1 MADYIQVQ
9 DHLPGSPA
17 EAQYVVG
24 SAGQTQFSF
33 PYVFWDDDDLIV
45 RVNGVVQVLGTD
57 YTVTGEMQSGGG
69 EVVLTTKACNAVV
82 EIWRDTPVEKLT
94 GFPIAGPLSTKA
106 LNNEL
111 SRQVAIDQDT
121 EHKVDRAIKK
131 PRFDQAS
138 MDLEDKDTRK
148 NKLLGFDNK
157 GGVVTY
163 DRTVSTVGLETGPVP
178 NVVDYG
184 AVGNGVTDDSA
195 AVAAAIAASLDG
207 RIYYPKP
214 PGGDGYLHTQ
224 DFGDPAGVY
233 PILGP
238 GASLIGAH
246 DLIRAKQ
253 TLIKGARVLD
263 PTLTVST
270 VFPNNGRYNHQCVA
284 GFDLDDAL
292 IVSWQRNLFIHIES
306 FDYREVV
313 FAKTTDGPSWQT
325 WTDPVNPFVDA
336 SVCTNPITITNGR
349 PRMGAAWIANHARA
363 PIKPSQKLWIGCTT
377 TADPDT
383 NARFLV
389 AHKTTAAGMFTVYSF
404 WQNINTGQIKLFLG
418 DAKPGADWTARFT
431 HEGHP
436 DLNFWCHA
444 TMFDSRGRLLMST
457 ILGDQIND
465 NFGNMRRLPSVLYS
479 EDTTPEDP
487 TEIAWKLGPSVDL
500 GTTNGPGPQWEWG
513 MYEARPNFFEAIIR
527 HNEGEGGAG
536 DNYGRRQFSG
546 IGDGVTL
553 GGWRETGTPMHRTRV
568 KYIGLNDKF
577 AATAMVDRFANRSN
591 GVLAFKERGGALI
604 PGPIMS
610 PGEPET
616 AKSET
621 IEISGPTDTV
631 LSTSLD
637 FTAATVEA
645 RVKQS
650 GSDKELVGSGFIADY
665 AGDTIDLAHWRFLET
680 GHTFIAENGGFVETL
695 DLPNNTATQILSLTN
710 DLTTAA
716 PVVIGL
722 NEKGNDT
729 LTIGDSV
736 FVDTATDNVTFTGA
750 TDTYSGL
757 LVYEPGA
764 IDSLVYSTV
773 TDTLWGTTLDI
784 TDGDLSVYMVQ
795 NVVGATFEVPEL
807 DFITDTAGSAI
818 TLLDGESAGDEV
830 VITAATGRRWQVP
843 TLVKDEKTGRV
854 VQVGSLDYLNESIG
868 REPTATWFEPD
879 DLPRADYLNVV
890 LRKNAAAEWADNA
903 HLPTYDDS
911 TGLATIPGD
920 GSAVH
925 SLPPRRGQ
933 LAVPYQHNTLPSGN
947 KNIILFVLGTPQQ
960 HLTVE
965 LADQGLWLVRE
976 YKIGRNRGG
985 RAKFD
990 ARDEEVTRRLEAAVN
1005 VDQVFTFQY
1014 DPERN
1019 LVMINDRLFKLQWPF
1034 ALYWGNGFLMNEEP
1048 SATSR
1053 VLTVDV
1059 KGVTWTPLPEEFSFE
1074 ADEDERPPAPN
1085 LIIDPGFDFDP
1096 VKGGGSD
1103 YVLADDMPLLPGL
1116 SCYKTGGATATLRQA
1131 SNSVDASEAQFD
1143 GLRHSLLLTI
1153 SAAGSDWLELD
1164 FEFDGAQSV
1173 SQGPYSFAIWAAN
1186 ESGPAVGEANHAD
1199 GIAARL
1205 TWVHNLGR
1213 GAASDQQEAVGFAR
1227 IPRFN
1232 DRLWYP
1238 IVVPQANETFE
1249 NVIGPESFAAL
1260 RFGIEPGRVCVLRFR
1275 GADFYQGNA
1284 PRRMPRPDLVEV
1296 ERRIKRFYYRWDQEK
1311 LTAAVPIQMFGDGT
1325 NALGV
1330 FRFPQSMRSDNLTFL
1345 DSGPW
1350 LAIGDTA
1357 GQVPVGLSQVVSEK
1371 DRATLRASP
1380 STTQTF
1386 ANGEDVLLLGI
1397 DPADASFNGDGSQY
1411 RFEVTSFE
1419 AESEGDIGVTLSST
1433 AGDTVLS
1440 PGTDYFFSEQYGPP
1454 VDQPPVTP
1462 GQTLFSTQMSI
1473 DGLTAVDVVKI
1484 NPTSG
1489 YETLDL
1495 GTDISIDTSTYPHS
1509 CELLGGDTIGASDT
1523 FVIEND
1529 RKAQG
1534 FGVVRPAALPVGHSL
1549 KVSSKSQSA
1558 NFLAWSAQ
1566 TRRYSS
1572 AAELVF
1578 ALSGFDA
1585 ETDTKRALARAVDES
1600 NEAGF
1605 WTTRDWIHVY
1615 MLGSSTNQT
1624 PALLNLTGNATHNGS
1639 AANSPA
1645 HTPGVGYTL
1654 VAASSQRINANQDPS
1669 AGGFNFTLNNA
1680 EFSLF
1685 VVDQAPTGAANY
1697 LCGMGSN
1704 KTGISPLGTS
1714 NTYNV
1719 RCNSAIASAAV
1730 VPFGPVVGFQSVGRA
1745 DASNI
1750 VYTRQLANGMIEQI
1764 TIAQVSTSLGTT
1776 AYVGQLPGAGYG
1788 SGTVAMAMVGSALTA
1803 DQRYVASRAMN
1814 KLYNFFRG

>member
-1 MADYIQVQ
+1 M
-9 DHLPGSPA
+9 
-17 EAQYVVG
+17 
-24 SAGQTQFSF
+24 
-33 PYVFWDDDDLIV
+33 
-45 RVNGVVQVLGTD
+45 
-57 YTVTGEMQSGGG
+57 TVTKETARSGPYEGNGLATEFAYGFRIDAASHLRVVRTLADGAETALALNKDYEVTEVGQPTGG
-69 EVVLTTKACNAVV
+69 DVVLAAALGVG
-82 EIWRDTPVEKLT
+82 EKLT
-94 GFPIAGPLSTKA
+94 IVRDQPFTQSTDLRNQGPFFA
-106 LNNEL
+106 
-111 SRQVAIDQDT
+111 
-121 EHKVDRAIKK
+121 
-131 PRFDQAS
+131 
-138 MDLEDKDTRK
+138 EDVE
-148 NKLLGFDNK
+148 LGFDHAAMRDQELAERMSRAVTVPLGQSTAPK
-157 GGVVTY
+157 DYLAQMQALVAQALAAGQGDSVVSVLAHGALGDAGEDLSLATS
-163 DRTVSTVGLETGPVP
+163 DSEAFQAAIDKAIESGLDYVVVPVP
-178 NVVDYG
+178 PDPAKAYFVDSDLNGAQSIDWRIDPRANVV
-184 AVGNGVTDDSA
+184 
-195 AVAAAIAASLDG
+195 
-207 RIYYPKP
+207 
-214 PGGDGYLHTQ
+214 
-224 DFGDPAGVY
+224 
-233 PILGP
+233 GP
-238 GASLIGAH
+238 HNIPL
-246 DLIRAKQ
+246 KQ
-253 TLIKGARVLD
+253 KRIKGARVLD
-263 PTLTVST
+263 PTPTVST

-313 FAKTTDGPSWQT
+313 FAKTTDGPSWQS
-325 WTDPVNPFVDA
+325 WTDPVNPFADA
-336 SVCTNPITITNGR
+336 SVCTNPITITNGK
-349 PRMGAAWIANHARA
+349 PRMGAAWIVNCVRA
-363 PIKPSQKLWIGCTT
+363 PVKASQKLWIGCTT

-383 NARFLV
+383 HARFLL
-389 AHKTTAAGMFTVYSF
+389 AQKTTADGAFTLYSF
-404 WQNINTGQIKLFLG
+404 WQNVNTGQIKLFQG

-465 NFGNMRRLPSVLYS
+465 SFGDMRRLPSVLYS
-479 EDTTPEDP
+479 EDTRPTDP
-487 TEIAWKLGPSVDL
+487 TEIVWKLGPSIDI

-513 MYEARPNFFEAIIR
+513 MYEASPGFFEAIIR

-536 DNYGRRQFSG
+536 DNYGRRQFSA
-546 IGDGVTL
+546 IGDGVTF

-591 GVLAFKERGGALI
+591 GVMAFKERGGALI

-616 AKSET
+616 AKADT
-621 IEISGPTDTV
+621 IVVTGPSDTV
-631 LSTSLD
+631 LAPGGLD
-637 FTAATVEA
+637 FTGATVEA

-650 GSDKELVGSGFIADY
+650 GSDKELVGSGYI

-680 GHTFIAENGGFVETL
+680 GHTFIAENGGYAETL
-695 DLPNNTATQILSLTN
+695 ALPNDTATQVLSLTN

-736 FVDTATDNVTFTGA
+736 FVDTAADNVTFTGA
-750 TDTYSGL
+750 TDSYSGL
-757 LVYEPGA
+757 LVYEPGLSE
-764 IDSLVYSTV
+764 SLVYSTV
-773 TDTLWGTTLDI
+773 SDALWTPALDI

-807 DFITDTAGSAI
+807 GFITNTATNSV
-818 TLLDGESAGDEV
+818 TLLEGQAAGDEV
-830 VITAATGRRWQVP
+830 VVTAATGRRWQVP

-868 REPTATWFEPD
+868 REPTASWFEPE

-890 LRKNAAAEWADNA
+890 LRKNAAAEWADDA
-903 HLPTYDDS
+903 HLPTYDDV

-933 LAVPYQHNTLPSGN
+933 LAVPYRHNTLPSGN
-947 KNIILFVLGTPQQ
+947 KNIVLFVLGTPQQ

-976 YKIGRNRGG
+976 YKVGRNRGG

-1014 DPERN
+1014 DPERG

-1048 SATSR
+1048 SPTSQ

-1059 KGVTWTPLPEEFSFE
+1059 KGVTWTELPEEFSFE

-1096 VKGGGSD
+1096 VRGGGSD

-1173 SQGPYSFAIWAAN
+1173 SQGPYAFAIWAAN

-1205 TWVHNLGR
+1205 TWVHNLGG
-1213 GAASDQQEAVGFAR
+1213 GAASDQQDAVGFAR

-1330 FRFPQSMRSDNLTFL
+1330 FRFPESMRSDKLTFL

-1357 GQVPVGLSQVVSEK
+1357 GQVPVGLAQVESTK

-1397 DPADASFNGDGSQY
+1397 DPADVTFNGDGSQY
-1411 RFEVTSFE
+1411 RFEVPHFE
-1419 AESEGDIGVTLSST
+1419 AESEGDISVTLTST

-1462 GQTLFSTQMSI
+1462 GQTLFSSQMSL

-1495 GTDISIDTSTYPHS
+1495 GTDISIDIDSYPHA
-1509 CELLGGDTIGASDT
+1509 CTLLGGDTIGASDT
-1523 FVIEND
+1523 FVIESD
-1529 RKAQG
+1529 RKTQG
-1534 FGVVRPAALPVGHSL
+1534 FAVVRPSALPLGHNL
-1549 KVSSKSQSA
+1549 TVKSKNKSA
-1558 NFLAWSAQ
+1558 NYLAWSAQ

-1578 ALSGFDA
+1578 AIAGFEA
-1585 ETDTKRALARAVDES
+1585 ETDTKRALAYFVDES
-1600 NEAGF
+1600 SEAGF
-1605 WTTRDWIHVY
+1605 WATRDWISVY
-1615 MLGSSTNQT
+1615 MLGSATNQT
-1624 PALLNLTGNATHNGS
+1624 PALLNLEGDATHNGS
-1639 AANSPA
+1639 VANSAA
-1645 HTPGVGYTL
+1645 HTPGVGYTFD
-1654 VAASSQRINANQDPS
+1654 AALLQRINANMDPS
-1669 AGGFNFTLNNA
+1669 AGGHHYTLNDA
-1680 EFSLF
+1680 EFTLF
-1685 VVDQAPTGAANY
+1685 VVDHAATAATDF
-1697 LCGMGSN
+1697 LGGMGSN
-1704 KTGISPLGTS
+1704 KTGISPRGTGGDY
-1714 NTYNV
+1714 TV
-1719 RCNSAIASAAV
+1719 RCNSAASTGAV
-1730 VPFGPVVGFQSVGRA
+1730 VPAGPVVGFQSVGRA
-1745 DASNI
+1745 DASNL
-1750 VYTRQLANGMIEQI
+1750 VYTRQLANGMVEQI
-1764 TIAQVSTSLGTT
+1764 TIAQVSTSLGVNC
-1776 AYVGQLPGAGYG
+1776 YIGQLPGAGYG
-1788 SGTVAMAMVGSALTA
+1788 SGTIAMAMVGAALTA
-1803 DQRYVASRAMN
+1803 DQRYVASRAMT